1 MTPLRIALLSPFPPL
16 KGGIARFSDE
26 LRRAFEVAGCEV
38 VPLPFRRLYPR
49 WLMKGRPATELGAQ
63 AAESTPLSLDLVNPF
78 TWFSAARKL
87 REFKADVLLVAYWSA
102 ILAPLCAMMRRASG
116 LPTVVLLHNFTSHES
131 IPGEPMLKRL
141 LVSSADGFI
150 TLSRA
155 VESDLRAFAPEA
167 RTLRLFHPLY
177 ERQTPAP
184 AKADARRS
192 LDLPKDAPVLLFFG
206 YVREYKGLD
215 TLLEAMAA
223 VLRELPSAR
232 LVVAGEFILGS
243 SRFREEARRLGIE
256 GAVVFREG
264 YVPASE
270 VSTLMAAADAVAL
283 PYRSATQSGIV
294 PLALGHGVPVIA
306 CNAGGLGA
314 QIEHKRTGWLVRE
327 EGAGALAEGIVEFFG
342 ERERLPLAAGID
354 EFRRRNSWREFAS
367 QAAAFL
373 ETCSRR
379 RSA

>member
-1 MTPLRIALLSPFPPL
+1 M
-16 KGGIARFSDE
+16 
-26 LRRAFEVAGCEV
+26 
-38 VPLPFRRLYPR
+38 PFRRLWPR
-49 WLMKGRPATELGAQ
+49 WLMKGRPATESSDVNLPA
-63 AAESTPLSLDLVNPF
+63 SPFVLDLVNPF

-87 REFKADVLLVAYWSA
+87 RAARPDVLLVAYWSGV
-102 ILAPLCAMMRRASG
+102 LAPLMALMRRASG

-131 IPGEPMLKRL
+131 IPGESMLKRS
-141 LVSSADGFI
+141 LVSSSDGFI

-155 VESDLRAFAPEA
+155 VDSELRAFAPAA

-177 ERQTPAP
+177 ERQTSAP

-192 LDLPKDAPVLLFFG
+192 LGLPEDAPVLLFFG

-223 VLRELPSAR
+223 VLRELPSAQ
-232 LVVAGEFILGS
+232 LVVAGEFILDS
-243 SRFREEARRLGIE
+243 SRFREHARRLGID
-256 GAVVFREG
+256 GAVEFREG
-264 YVPASE
+264 YVPAGE
-270 VSTLMAAADAVAL
+270 VPTLMAAADVVVL

-294 PLALGHGVPVIA
+294 SLALGHGVPVIA
-306 CNAGGLGA
+306 CNAGGLGD
-314 QIEHKRTGWLVRE
+314 QVEHGRTGWLVRE
-327 EGAGALAEGIVEFFG
+327 EGAEALAEGIIEFFG

-367 QAAAFL
+367 LAAAFL